1 MIGRLEHGKI
11 LFSREYNEYNKDYSF
26 LLQRLTFDRISSQ
39 SHSSGKSRV
48 RSTHSVSYWAA
59 PSIAGVARC

>member
-26 LLQRLTFDRISSQ
+26 SFAMHCLRSHEQ
-39 SHSSGKSRV
+39 SEAFL
-48 RSTHSVSYWAA
+48 W
-59 PSIAGVARC
+59 